1 LKPEDIMRYT
11 LLILGLLLT
20 QPVVAARLRTI
31 LDQAWENSPQ
41 AQTLEARRAES
52 DAQTIAANSLLPG
65 TPAVIL
71 GHRGDQLN
79 SNAGKREW
87 EVGIALPIW
96 LPGQRDARQRQ
107 AQAGKDSL
115 EANIRALRLKLA
127 GELREAIWHV
137 RQAEAQTRLDEEHA
151 LTAKKLAEDVAR
163 RVRAG
168 ELAKTDL
175 NLAQNEWRTAQAAVL
190 QGRNRLLQ
198 AQQAYATLTGMTA
211 LPDDIAESA
220 QTGYLP
226 DDHPLLEEARQ
237 AIEAAQAQVRV
248 VSNSSRDNPEVELST
263 RRERG
268 NLNDPYAGTV
278 AISLRLPLSTE
289 ARNLPLISVAQTALT
304 GAHSEYTRVRFT
316 LEYQRL
322 QAGQAL
328 QAAGQLLDLARQQRA
343 AARENLDLIQKSFNL
358 GESDLFTLLRTRAAS
373 FEAEQACS
381 QQEIARALA
390 SARLNQVLGVLP

>member
-1 LKPEDIMRYT
+1 MRHT

-20 QPVVAARLRTI
+20 QPVYAASLRTA

-52 DAQTIAANSLLPG
+52 DAQTVAANSLLPG
-65 TPAVIL
+65 APAVIL

-79 SNAGKREW
+79 SDAGKREW
-87 EVGIALPIW
+87 EAGIAMPIW

-107 AQAGKDSL
+107 AQAGKDGL

-127 GELREAIWHV
+127 GELREAIWQV
-137 RQAEAQTRLDEEHA
+137 RQAEAKTKLDEERA
-151 LTAKKLAEDVAR
+151 LTAKKLAEDVVR

-168 ELAKTDL
+168 EMAKTDL
-175 NLAQNEWRTAQAAVL
+175 NLAQNEWRTAQAAIL
-190 QGRNRLLQ
+190 HSRNRLFQ
-198 AQQAYATLTGMTA
+198 AQQAYATLTGTTA
-211 LPDDIAESA
+211 LPDDISESA
-220 QTGYLP
+220 QPKSLP
-226 DDHPLLEEARQ
+226 DEHPLLEEARQ

-248 VSNSSRDNPEVELST
+248 ASNSRRDNPEIELST

-268 NLNDPYAGTV
+268 NLNDPYASTV

-289 ARNLPLISVAQTALT
+289 ARNLPLISAAQTALT

-322 QAGQAL
+322 QAEQAL
-328 QAAGQLLDLARQQRA
+328 QAADQLLDLARQQRA

-358 GESDLFTLLRTRAAS
+358 GESDLFTLLRARAAA
-373 FEAEQACS
+373 FEAEQANN
-381 QQEIARALA
+381 QQEIAQALA
-390 SARLNQVLGVLP
+390 HARLNQAQGVLP